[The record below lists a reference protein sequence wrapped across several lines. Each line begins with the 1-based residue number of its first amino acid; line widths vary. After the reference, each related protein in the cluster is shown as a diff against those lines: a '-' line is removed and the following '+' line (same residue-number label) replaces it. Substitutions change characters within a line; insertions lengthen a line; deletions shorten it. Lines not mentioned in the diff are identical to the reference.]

1 MGNRMS
7 SINVITPPDFL
18 YNQNTSF
25 LLIRPSKDIR
35 IQFENLLKNF
45 KFPVNVYLYDPQ
57 IEEEVDY
64 KWLLA
69 SSKMVDYAVLDV
81 DNLNPI
87 EKNLAGYFISLNNT
101 FFLTKDELTPY
112 NMISVNRIYNLDWL
126 YEKLQKEE

>member
-1 MGNRMS
+1 MS